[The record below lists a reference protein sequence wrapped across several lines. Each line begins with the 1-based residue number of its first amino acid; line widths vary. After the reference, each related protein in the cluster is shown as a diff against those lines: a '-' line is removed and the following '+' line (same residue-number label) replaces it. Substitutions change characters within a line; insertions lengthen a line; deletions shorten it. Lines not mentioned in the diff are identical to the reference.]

1 MNDDI
6 KHPAVKAA
14 SAVGVLAGS
23 MSWNEIAAMLAAL
36 YTACLIIEWLWKRL
50 LKPLAQRR
58 GWIKVKGKP
67 REFLDS
73 TGAAPLGDK

>member
-6 KHPAVKAA
+6 KHPAAKF
-14 SAVGVLAGS
+14 SAGVAVWFTAK
-23 MSWNEIAAMLAAL
+23 SWNEIAAMLGAL
-36 YTACLIIEWLWKRL
+36 YTLCLLTEWLWKRL

-58 GWIKVKGKP
+58 GWIAGP
-67 REFLDS
+67 RREFLDS